1 MKDKIMV
8 LELLKNEYSVY
19 KFDPEYVIN
28 GNTLTNE
35 FISITR
41 TKDELSIVAQEN
53 ELNGFLEVENGWK
66 ILKINGIL
74 NFNLV
79 GILSKISSILA
90 NENISIFVMSTFNTD
105 FIMVKKKNIK
115 NAMEILLKNNY
126 EIKG

>member
-1 MKDKIMV
+1 MV

-28 GNTLTNE
+28 GNILTNE

-74 NFNLV
+74 NFSLV
-79 GILSKISSILA
+79 GILSKISTILA

-105 FIMVKKKNIK
+105 YIMVKKENIK
-115 NAMEILLKNNY
+115 NAIEILIKNNY
-126 EIKG
+126 EIKN

>member
-1 MKDKIMV
+1 MV

-41 TKDELSIVAQEN
+41 TKDELSIVAQKN

-79 GILSKISSILA
+79 GILSKISTILA
-90 NENISIFVMSTFNTD
+90 NENISVFVMSIFNTNY
-105 FIMVKKKNIK
+105 IMVKDKNIK
-115 NAMEILLKNNY
+115 NAIDILIKNNY
-126 EIKG
+126 EIKS

>member
-1 MKDKIMV
+1 MV
-8 LELLKNEYSVY
+8 LELLENEYSVY
-19 KFDPEYVIN
+19 KFEPKYIIN
-28 GNTLTNE
+28 GNTLAND

-41 TKDELSIVAQEN
+41 TIDELSIVAQKN

-79 GILSKISSILA
+79 GILSKISTILA

-105 FIMVKKKNIK
+105 YIMVKEKNIK
-115 NAMEILLKNNY
+115 NAKEILVKNNY
-126 EIKG
+126 EIKN

>member
-1 MKDKIMV
+1 MV

-28 GNTLTNE
+28 ENTLTNN

-41 TKDELSIVAQEN
+41 TKDELSIIAQEKK
-53 ELNGFLEVENGWK
+53 LNGFLEIENGWK

-79 GILSKISSILA
+79 GILSKISTILA
-90 NENISIFVMSTFNTD
+90 NEKISIFVMSTFNTD
-105 FIMVKKKNIK
+105 YIMVKEKNKKNAIG
-115 NAMEILLKNNY
+115 I
-126 EIKG
+126 